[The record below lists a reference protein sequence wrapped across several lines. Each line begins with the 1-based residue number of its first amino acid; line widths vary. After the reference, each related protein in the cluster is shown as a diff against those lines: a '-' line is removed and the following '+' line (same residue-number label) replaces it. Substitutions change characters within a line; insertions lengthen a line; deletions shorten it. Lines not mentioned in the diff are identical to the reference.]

1 MKHLVL
7 HFLFIMAK
15 KKTINYKET
24 FTFPDIPIIYPVY
37 ALSESGKVVNFK
49 SISYPS
55 PKGKKKFTRN
65 KQLSNR
71 SLQAKIFDAFLNVG
85 YFDPLIVY
93 REFPV
98 LIQNSQRLPGQ
109 SGMYYYLD
117 YYFPELHLAVELDSD
132 LHDPEKDKIRDLY
145 LGNLG
150 IKVFRIQDLQKPTVQ
165 KTKFKELCK
174 LMRGIGKK
182 NPIQFNFCKDIF
194 YHADFKKP

>member
-1 MKHLVL
+1 
-7 HFLFIMAK
+7 MAK

-24 FTFPDIPIIYPVY
+24 FTFPDIPVLYPVY

-49 SISYPS
+49 SIAYPS

-85 YFDPLIVY
+85 YFDPLTIY

-98 LIQNSQRLPGQ
+98 LIQNSLRLPGQ
-109 SGMYYYLD
+109 TGMYYYLD
-117 YYFPELHLAVELDSD
+117 YYFPELRLAVELDSD
-132 LHDPEKDKIRDLY
+132 LHNPDKDRIRDLY
-145 LGNLG
+145 LGRLG
-150 IKVFRIQDLQKPTVQ
+150 ITVYRIQDLQKPTVQ

-174 LMRGIGKK
+174 FMRERRKSS
-182 NPIQFNFCKDIF
+182 PIVFDFCRDIF
-194 YHADFKKP
+194 FYAESKKP